1 MENSPGKTFLLI
13 LHWYYKHGNPLTL
26 FKLISDATMVKCSK
40 HQINDGLHFA
50 PFADELIS

>member
-13 LHWYYKHGNPLTL
+13 LHGYYKHGNPLTL